1 MDKRVEYVLVRWRQD
16 IEAPVIGSIGYQ
28 IAEIGGTIRIA
39 MHDPN
44 DVSDEEN
51 VFHTIRKHQV
61 VDVQRLFEE
70 PWLND
75 EIYKIPPDHVPTL
88 NADGKICD

>member
-16 IEAPVIGSIGYQ
+16 IEAPIIGSIGFQ
-28 IAEIGGTIRIA
+28 IAEISGTVRIA

-44 DVSDEEN
+44 DVSAEEN
-51 VFHTIRKHQV
+51 VFLTVRKEQL
-61 VDVQRLFEE
+61 VDIVRLFEE

-75 EIYKIPPDHVPTL
+75 EIYKIPPEYMPTL
-88 NADGKICD
+88 NADGKLCD